1 MCRPDSQSAF
11 TDSEE
16 LLHVYSEVLLRSL
29 LLELVAVEQER
40 IGRDSILS
48 KYNQCKQVP

>member
-11 TDSEE
+11 TEE

-48 KYNQCKQVP
+48 KYNQCKSQVP